1 MKTDIKYV
9 PEKYWKERLN
19 KDFSLSG
26 VGHLGF
32 GLEYNIWLYKARL
45 HVLREL
51 LIKNKIVCK
60 GKKVLDIGV
69 GTGFYIK
76 FWEKLGVEQITG
88 IDITNKSIEELK
100 KKYPD
105 HKFMK
110 GNISDLDYNKIF
122 PNEKYDII
130 TAFDVLFHIV
140 DEEDFKN
147 AIKNIRRFSNK
158 GAIILI
164 MDNFLKEFK
173 SARGH
178 ESDRTLSYY
187 KKVLNSYSIEI
198 KKIKPIFYFMN
209 TPIDIERI
217 NNKFFVYFIKI
228 MWRINTKIRSIY
240 KKLGLLGKKI
250 DYIWAFILYF
260 LDRII
265 LKYTN
270 IGPGTK
276 LLLAKL
282 KAE

>member
-1 MKTDIKYV
+1 MKTDIKYM
-9 PEKYWKERLN
+9 PEKYWEERLN

-45 HVLREL
+45 HVLKEL
-51 LIKNKIVCK
+51 LIKNNIICKDKKI
-60 GKKVLDIGV
+60 LDIGV
-69 GTGFYIK
+69 GTGFYIS
-76 FWEKLGVEQITG
+76 FWEKLGAKQITG

-100 KKYPD
+100 IKYPN
-105 HKFMK
+105 HRFAK
-110 GNISDLDYNKIF
+110 GNISSLDYNKIF
-122 PNEKYDII
+122 PNEKFDII

-147 AIKNIRRFSNK
+147 AIENIRRFSHQ
-158 GAIILI
+158 GTIILI
-164 MDNFLKEFK
+164 MDNFLKKYK
-173 SARGH
+173 SAKGH

-187 KKVLNSYSIEI
+187 KKILNSYFIEI
-198 KKIKPIFYFMN
+198 KEIKPLFYFMN
-209 TPIDIERI
+209 TPIDIEVI
-217 NNKFFVYFIKI
+217 NNSLLKYLINM
-228 MWRINTKIRSIY
+228 MWWLNLKVRGCYRRLG
-240 KKLGLLGKKI
+240 KLGGIIAYL
-250 DYIWAFILYF
+250 WASILYF

-282 KAE
+282 KAK